1 MVYFKQIKRY
11 DVAVMNEDNN
21 ISFAYICGNQHGRAT
36 ITIEQ
41 YNHIKSILY
50 GEETKEA

>member
-1 MVYFKQIKRY
+1 
-11 DVAVMNEDNN
+11 MNKDNK
-21 ISFAYICGNQHGRAT
+21 ISFAYICGKQHGRAT

-50 GEETKEA
+50 GEKGREA